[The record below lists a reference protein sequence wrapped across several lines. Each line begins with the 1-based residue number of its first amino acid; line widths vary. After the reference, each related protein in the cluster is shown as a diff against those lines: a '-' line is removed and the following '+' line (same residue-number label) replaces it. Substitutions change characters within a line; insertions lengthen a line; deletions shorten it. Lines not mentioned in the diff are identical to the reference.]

1 MKVSINTRKL
11 TESQIKTLVRQG
23 ILDKS
28 HLPQETL
35 SPIALEAMQFFHRH
49 FSNDELAAMAGKS
62 TAAWVWNIANGNTFK
77 MYKLLIERLNIT
89 PSELLIIQSASKVL
103 TNIQLRKPE

>member
-1 MKVSINTRKL
+1 MKKTIN
-11 TESQIKTLVRQG
+11 IKTLSDTQKRALVRHG

-28 HLPQETL
+28 VLDEPMSQTTM
-35 SPIALEAMQFFHRH
+35 EAMQFFHRH
-49 FSNDELAAMAGKS
+49 FQNDELAAMAGKS
-62 TAAWVWNIANGNTFK
+62 TASWVWNIANDNTVK

>member
-1 MKVSINTRKL
+1 MKISINTRTL
-11 TESQIKTLVRQG
+11 TEQQIRTLVRQG

-28 HLPQETL
+28 HLPQEELNPTA
-35 SPIALEAMQFFHRH
+35 IEAMQFFHRH

-103 TNIQLRKPE
+103 TNTQLRKPE